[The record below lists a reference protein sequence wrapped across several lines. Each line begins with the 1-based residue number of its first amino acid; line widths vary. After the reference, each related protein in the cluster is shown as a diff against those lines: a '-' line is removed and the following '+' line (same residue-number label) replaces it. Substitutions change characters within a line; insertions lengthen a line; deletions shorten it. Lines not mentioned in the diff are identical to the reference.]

1 MTDGWTNKRR
11 RDIFNFLVKSPKG
24 TVLLKSIE
32 KTCKMLEDIV
42 EEMGEENV
50 VQIVIDNAANRHLQ
64 AAGYLLNPELHHSP
78 NF

>member
-1 MTDGWTNKRR
+1 
-11 RDIFNFLVKSPKG
+11 
-24 TVLLKSIE
+24 
-32 KTCKMLEDIV
+32 MLEDIV